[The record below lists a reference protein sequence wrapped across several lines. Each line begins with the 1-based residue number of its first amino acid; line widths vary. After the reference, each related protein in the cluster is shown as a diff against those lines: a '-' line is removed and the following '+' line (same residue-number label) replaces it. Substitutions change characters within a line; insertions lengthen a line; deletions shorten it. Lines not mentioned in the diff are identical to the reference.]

1 MKLRKWWFCLL
12 KVCIDDKYSKNL
24 ILPYNLQWF
33 ADGDGGE
40 KTEPATQK
48 KLEDARKEG
57 KVAKSKDLTEGFALV
72 VLFLSLK
79 IFIGYV
85 GERMVNVFG
94 WTIGRMA
101 EFEKVNRAGLSTVAV
116 ISLLNNAILELLLII
131 LPFLVFGFAIAFLVT
146 IYQVG
151 WKVSTKAMEPKLSK
165 FNPINGFKRI
175 FSKDSIFE
183 LLKSLA
189 KLGVIVYITYTSLK
203 DEADN
208 LFILYEIGLNQAI
221 ALVGEIILD
230 VGLKMSIVFVFVGL
244 VDYFYQKWKFGEE
257 MKMTKQE
264 VKDEYKNTEGDP
276 QIKGRIRQK
285 MREASQ
291 RRMMQDVPKA
301 DVVITNPT
309 HFAVAIKYDAEVS
322 SAPVVVAKG
331 EDFLAQ
337 KIKEVAKEHHVEI
350 VENKPL
356 ARMLYHNVDI
366 GAEIPPELYQSVAEV
381 LAMVYHMKNP

>member
-1 MKLRKWWFCLL
+1 MKA
-12 KVCIDDKYSKNL
+12 CIDEERTRKL

-33 ADGDGGE
+33 ADGEGGE

-48 KLEDARKEG
+48 KLDDARKEG
-57 KVAKSKDLTEGFALV
+57 KVAKSRDLTQGIELLV
-72 VLFLSLK
+72 MFLLIKVFVGYLRDRMIGLFDNML
-79 IFIGYV
+79 
-85 GERMVNVFG
+85 
-94 WTIGRMA
+94 GRMA
-101 EFEKVNRAGLSTVAV
+101 EFVLVNRKGVSIAAAMGLLTQGVT
-116 ISLLNNAILELLLII
+116 ELLLMVW
-131 LPFLVFGFAIAFLVT
+131 PFFVFGFAITLIVT
-146 IYQVG
+146 LYQVG
-151 WKVSTKAMEPKLSK
+151 WEVSTKPMEPKLSK

-175 FSKDSIFE
+175 FSKDSLFE
-183 LLKSLA
+183 LFKSIA
-189 KLGVIVYITYTSLK
+189 KLGVIVYVVYSSIE
-203 DEADN
+203 DEAGN
-208 LFILYEIGLNQAI
+208 LFILYEIDLLQAI
-221 ALVGEIILD
+221 ALVGQIIIDIGIEIG
-230 VGLKMSIVFVFVGL
+230 VVFIFVGL
-244 VDYFYQKWKFGEE
+244 IDYIYQKWKFSED

-276 QIKGRIRQK
+276 MVKGRIRQK

-322 SAPVVVAKG
+322 KAPVVVAKG

-337 KIKEVAKEHHVEI
+337 KIKEVAKEHNVEI

-366 GAEIPPELYQSVAEV
+366 GSEIPPELYQSVAEV
-381 LAMVYHMKNP
+381 LAMVYQMKNKF

>member
-1 MKLRKWWFCLL
+1 M
-12 KVCIDDKYSKNL
+12 KVCIDDNYYKKP
-24 ILPYNLQWF
+24 ILKYNLQWF
-33 ADGDGGE
+33 ADGEGGE

-57 KVAKSKDLTEGFALV
+57 KVAKSKDLTQAFELL
-72 VLFLSLK
+72 VLFLLLK
-79 IFIGYV
+79 VFVGYV
-85 GERMVNVFG
+85 GERMVKIFDA
-94 WTIGRMA
+94 TLGRMA
-101 EFEKVNRAGLSTVAV
+101 EFYQVNQMGVSIAAASNV
-116 ISLLNNAILELLLII
+116 IISALLELLLIVW
-131 LPFLVFGFAIAFLVT
+131 PFFVFGFIITFLVT
-146 IYQVG
+146 VYQVG
-151 WKVSTKAMEPKLSK
+151 WKVSSKPMEPKLSK

-175 FSKDSIFE
+175 ISKDSLFE
-183 LLKSLA
+183 LLKSVI
-189 KLGVIVYITYTSLK
+189 KVIVIIWIAYTSISE
-203 DEADN
+203 EANN
-208 LFILYEIGLNQAI
+208 LFILYEISVNQAV
-221 ALVGEIILD
+221 ALVGEIIID
-230 VGLKMSIVFVFVGL
+230 VGIKISVIYVAVGL
-244 VDYFYQKWKFGEE
+244 GDYIYQRFKFSNE

-285 MREASQ
+285 MREVSQ

-322 SAPVVVAKG
+322 RAPVVVAKG

-337 KIKEVAKEHHVEI
+337 KIKEVARENHVEI

-366 GAEIPPELYQSVAEV
+366 GSEIPPELYQAVAEV

>member
-1 MKLRKWWFCLL
+1 M
-12 KVCIDDKYSKNL
+12 KVCIDDKYSKKT
-24 ILPYNLQWF
+24 ILKLNLQWF
-33 ADGDGGE
+33 ADGEGGE

-57 KVAKSKDLTEGFALV
+57 KVAKSKDLTQAFELV
-72 VLFLSLK
+72 VLFLLLK
-79 IFIGYV
+79 VFIGYV
-85 GERMVNVFG
+85 GERMVNLFDA
-94 WTIGRMA
+94 TIGRMA
-101 EFEKVNRAGLSTVAV
+101 EFYQVNQMGVSVHAV
-116 ISLLNNAILELLLII
+116 TTLITSAVLELLLIVW
-131 LPFLVFGFAIAFLVT
+131 PFFVFGFVITFLVT

-151 WKVSTKAMEPKLSK
+151 WKVSGKPMQPKLSK

-175 FSKDSIFE
+175 ISKDSLFE
-183 LLKSLA
+183 LLKSII
-189 KLGVIVYITYTSLK
+189 KVVVIIYIAYTSIK
-203 DEADN
+203 DEANN
-208 LFILYEIGLNQAI
+208 LFILYEISINQAV
-221 ALVGEIILD
+221 ALVGEIIID
-230 VGLKMSIVFVFVGL
+230 VGLKISIIYVVVGL
-244 VDYFYQKWKFGEE
+244 GDYIYQRFKFNNE

-285 MREASQ
+285 MREVSQ

-322 SAPVVVAKG
+322 KAPVVVAKG

-337 KIKEVAKEHHVEI
+337 KIKEVAKENHVEI

-366 GAEIPPELYQSVAEV
+366 GSEIPPELYQAVAEV

>member
-1 MKLRKWWFCLL
+1 M
-12 KVCIDDKYSKNL
+12 KVCIDDNYQKKL
-24 ILPYNLQWF
+24 ILKYNLQWF
-33 ADGDGGE
+33 ADGEGGE

-57 KVAKSKDLTEGFALV
+57 KVAKSKDLTQAFELV
-72 VLFLSLK
+72 VLFLLLK
-79 IFIGYV
+79 IFVGYV
-85 GERMVNVFG
+85 GERMVLLFDA
-94 WTIGRMA
+94 TIGRMA
-101 EFEKVNRAGLSTVAV
+101 EFYKVNQAGIFVPAV
-116 ISLLNNAILELLLII
+116 SSLFTNVILEWLLIVW
-131 LPFLVFGFAIAFLVT
+131 PFFVFGFVITFLVT
-146 IYQVG
+146 VYQVG
-151 WKVSTKAMEPKLSK
+151 WKVSGKTMEPKLSK

-175 FSKDSIFE
+175 ISKDSLFE
-183 LLKSLA
+183 LVKSII
-189 KLGVIVYITYTSLK
+189 KVVVILYIAYTSIK
-203 DEADN
+203 DEANN
-208 LFILYEIGLNQAI
+208 LFVLYEISLNQAV
-221 ALVGEIILD
+221 ALTGEIIID
-230 VGLKMSIVFVFVGL
+230 VGLKISLIYVAVGL
-244 VDYFYQKWKFGEE
+244 GDYIYQRHKFNEE

-322 SAPVVVAKG
+322 KAPVVVAKG
-331 EDFLAQ
+331 EDYLAQ
-337 KIKEVAKEHHVEI
+337 KIKEVARENHVEI

-366 GAEIPPELYQSVAEV
+366 GSEIPPELYQAVAEV
-381 LAMVYHMKNP
+381 LAMVYHMKNS

>member
-1 MKLRKWWFCLL
+1 MKA
-12 KVCIDDKYSKNL
+12 CIDDNYKKNL

-33 ADGDGGE
+33 ADGEGGE

-48 KLEDARKEG
+48 KLDDARKEG
-57 KVAKSKDLTEGFALV
+57 KVAKSKDLTQGIDLL
-72 VLFLSLK
+72 VLFLLIK
-79 IFIGYV
+79 IFVGYM
-85 GERMVNVFG
+85 GERFMGLFHS
-94 WTIGRMA
+94 TLGRMA
-101 EFEKVNRAGLSTVAV
+101 EFMQVNQKEVSMQAFSTV
-116 ISLLNNAILELLLII
+116 LGNAILELFMII
-131 LPFLVFGFAIAFLVT
+131 WPFLVFGFIITFLVT
-146 IYQVG
+146 VYQVG
-151 WKVSTKAMEPKLSK
+151 WKVSAKPMEPKLSK

-175 FSKDSIFE
+175 FSKDSLFE
-183 LLKSLA
+183 LLKSIV
-189 KLGVIVYITYTSLK
+189 KVGVIAFVAYSNIEE
-203 DEADN
+203 EADN
-208 LFILYEIGLNQAI
+208 LFILYEIELNQAI
-221 ALVGEIILD
+221 ALVGSIIIEFGIEI
-230 VGLKMSIVFVFVGL
+230 SIIFIVIGL
-244 VDYFYQKWKFGEE
+244 VDYFYQKWKFAED

-322 SAPVVVAKG
+322 KAPIVVAKG
-331 EDFLAQ
+331 EDYLAQ
-337 KIKEVAKEHHVEI
+337 KIKEVARENHVEI

-366 GAEIPPELYQSVAEV
+366 GAEIPPELYQAVAEV
-381 LAMVYHMKNP
+381 LAMVYHMKN